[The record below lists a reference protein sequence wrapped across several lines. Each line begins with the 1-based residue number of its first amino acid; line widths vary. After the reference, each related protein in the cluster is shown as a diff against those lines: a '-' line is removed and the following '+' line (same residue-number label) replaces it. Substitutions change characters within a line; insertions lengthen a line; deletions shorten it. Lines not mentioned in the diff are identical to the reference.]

1 MRNAR
6 SPLVSPGSLSFA
18 IHAAHHRNHRVR
30 SVRCNSKCRKT
41 PAQSKLLSMLSRR
54 RSHRPARALPLCT
67 LRRERLSSAE
77 ANIGALLSSV
87 LLVFCVVVLVG
98 FFVVLYWYAPLWRM
112 RWLARYAVALSA
124 AHTLPFSKCG
134 ADVTGWAVVAH
145 RTIVGVTKASLT
157 TYARVSIAPSRV
169 FGRSAST
176 PIALMWSA
184 TDSL

>member
-1 MRNAR
+1 MALHRRN
-6 SPLVSPGSLSFA
+6 SILVLLDNAPQKALVLTRNCVSLGFPTVITVLDEVCAVCATLALRLSHQVPFLS
-18 IHAAHHRNHRVR
+18 RFNRRCPSSQPNRVR

-98 FFVVLYWYAPLWRM
+98 FCCFVLL
-112 RWLARYAVALSA
+112 
-124 AHTLPFSKCG
+124 C
-134 ADVTGWAVVAH
+134 
-145 RTIVGVTKASLT
+145 TIVV
-157 TYARVSIAPSRV
+157 YALACALRGRA
-169 FGRSAST
+169 FGRPHFAFF
-176 PIALMWSA
+176 
-184 TDSL
+184 